1 MGADNVHGRIAGVN
15 ASRSYPAS
23 VNESETITDAQAF
36 YGYRPGGCP
45 PPAVSGGCPGD
56 IAIGPV
62 ERS

>member
-15 ASRSYPAS
+15 ALRGYPAS

-36 YGYRPGGCP
+36 YGHLSVVC
-45 PPAVSGGCPGD
+45 PPAVASGCTSGGVT
-56 IAIGPV
+56 IGPV

>member
-15 ASRSYPAS
+15 ALRGYPAS

-36 YGYRPGGCP
+36 YGHRPGGCP
-45 PPAVSGGCPGD
+45 PAAVSGC
-56 IAIGPV
+56 ITIGPV